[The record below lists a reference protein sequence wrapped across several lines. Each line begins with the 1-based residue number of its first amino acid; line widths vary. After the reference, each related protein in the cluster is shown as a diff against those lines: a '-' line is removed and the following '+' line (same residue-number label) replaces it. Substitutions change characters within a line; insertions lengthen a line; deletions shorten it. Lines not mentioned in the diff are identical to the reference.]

1 LAFNQGDLVQE
12 FYQAQKAAASSLR
25 NYPKGHRY
33 RKVGL
38 NTLYTVLLRQ
48 IETHLNTGELDSVLE
63 LLKHL
68 EELKR
73 SQNTIEVD
81 ALYLEGVRTY
91 VAFLKGDSNAELR
104 LEKIRSQLTLGKR
117 SQKSRKSLNLILQ
130 KSQISGEKKKNKK
143 VHKKRTSEKF

>member
-1 LAFNQGDLVQE
+1 
-12 FYQAQKAAASSLR
+12 
-25 NYPKGHRY
+25 
-33 RKVGL
+33 
-38 NTLYTVLLRQ
+38 
-48 IETHLNTGELDSVLE
+48 LE

-117 SQKSRKSLNLILQ
+117 SQKSRKSLNRILQ